1 MNLKQQFTFFWQKN
15 FPHLAPKSSHLFLAV
30 SGGVDS
36 VVLLDLVANA
46 GFNFTIAHCNF
57 NLRGEESQRD
67 EQLVRSLANKYNKD
81 VEVNQFDTLHFST
94 SNKLSIQ
101 EAARQLRYTW
111 FKELLDNKKIIV
123 DNIKSSDDV
132 SQILRSITKHPD
144 GIFNFNLLTAHH
156 ADDNIETL
164 LFNFFR
170 GTGIAGLHGILPKNG
185 QVIRP
190 LLFARRS
197 EIIAYAQEEKL
208 MWVEDSSNNSDK
220 YSRNYIRHQVVPLMK
235 NIFPNVEENLLN
247 NIERFKEVEDIYQKS
262 IEKIKASLIEQKGN
276 EFHIPILKLQK
287 QTSLSTIVYEII
299 KDYNFTSLQVDDV
312 MQLFKATNAKFIA
325 SATHRI
331 IKNRNWLI
339 IAPLQIEPINNY
351 IIIEDISTS
360 VAFENGEI
368 IIKRIT
374 ATNFSINLSPAIAAF
389 DAAEIEFPLLLRK
402 YKVGDYF
409 YPFGMTKK
417 KKLSRFFIDNK
428 LSTLD
433 KEKIWV
439 LESNKKIIWIVGLR
453 MDNRFKIT
461 PTTKNIISFQMVS
474 SI

>member
-1 MNLKQQFTFFWQKN
+1 MNLKQQFIFFWQKN
-15 FPHLAPKSSHLFLAV
+15 FPHLAPNNSHFFLAV

-36 VVLLDLVANA
+36 VVLLDLVDNA

-81 VEVNQFDTLHFST
+81 VEVKQFDTLEFST
-94 SNKLSIQ
+94 TSKISIQ

-111 FKELLDNKKIIV
+111 FKELLDSKKIIG
-123 DNIKSSDDV
+123 DDV
-132 SQILRSITKHPD
+132 NQVLNVNPKQTNS
-144 GIFNFNLLTAHH
+144 IFNFNLLTAHH

-170 GTGIAGLHGILPKNG
+170 GTGITGLHGILPKNG
-185 QVIRP
+185 QIIRP

-197 EIIAYAQEEKL
+197 DIMAYAQEKKL
-208 MWVEDSSNNSDK
+208 VWVEDSSNSSDK

-235 NIFPNVEENLLN
+235 NIFPSVEENLLN
-247 NIERFKEVEDIYQKS
+247 NIERFKDVEDIYQRS
-262 IEKIKASLIEQKGN
+262 IEQIKANLIEPKGN

-287 QTSLSTIVYEII
+287 QSSLSTIVYEII
-299 KDYNFTSLQVDDV
+299 KDYHFTSLQVEDV
-312 MQLFKATNAKFIA
+312 LQLFKATNAKFIA

-339 IAPLQIEPINNY
+339 IAPLQINPINNH
-351 IIIEDISTS
+351 IIIEETNSSI
-360 VAFENGEI
+360 AFENGQI
-368 IIKRIT
+368 IIKNIS
-374 ATNFSINLSPAIAAF
+374 AINFSINQSPAIVAF

-428 LSTLD
+428 LSTID
-433 KEKIWV
+433 KEKVWV
-439 LESNKKIIWIVGLR
+439 LESNKKIIWVVGLR

-461 PTTKNIISFQMVS
+461 PTTKNIISFQLVP

>member
-1 MNLKQQFTFFWQKN
+1 M
-15 FPHLAPKSSHLFLAV
+15 
-30 SGGVDS
+30 
-36 VVLLDLVANA
+36 
-46 GFNFTIAHCNF
+46 
-57 NLRGEESQRD
+57 
-67 EQLVRSLANKYNKD
+67 
-81 VEVNQFDTLHFST
+81 
-94 SNKLSIQ
+94 
-101 EAARQLRYTW
+101 
-111 FKELLDNKKIIV
+111 
-123 DNIKSSDDV
+123 
-132 SQILRSITKHPD
+132 
-144 GIFNFNLLTAHH
+144 
-156 ADDNIETL
+156 
-164 LFNFFR
+164 FNFFR
-170 GTGIAGLHGILPKNG
+170 GTGITGLHGILPKNG

-287 QTSLSTIVYEII
+287 QSSLSTIVYEII
-299 KDYNFTSLQVDDV
+299 KDYNFTSSQVEDV

-339 IAPLQIEPINNY
+339 IAPLQMEPINNY
-351 IIIEDISTS
+351 IIIENTSTS

-368 IIKRIT
+368 VIKRIT

-402 YKVGDYF
+402 YKMGDYF

-428 LSTLD
+428 LSTID
-433 KEKIWV
+433 KEKIWI
-439 LESNKKIIWIVGLR
+439 LESNKKIIWVVGLR

-461 PTTKNIISFQMVS
+461 PTTKNIISFQIVS